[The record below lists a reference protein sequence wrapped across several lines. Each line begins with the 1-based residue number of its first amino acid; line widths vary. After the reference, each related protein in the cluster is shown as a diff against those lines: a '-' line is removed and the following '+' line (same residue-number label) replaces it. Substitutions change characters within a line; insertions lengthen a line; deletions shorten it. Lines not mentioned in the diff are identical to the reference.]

1 MDVEIAESDRQ
12 KIIRFCV
19 HRQNK
24 GIHGR
29 IQKTDD
35 SCYTFWTGAALCI
48 LTDEKLLN
56 LESLSEFI
64 KSCANPICGGIAKF
78 PGTPPDPNHSFMS
91 LGKFACL
98 KILTKTIL
106 AGVGVL
112 NEQVDPLFMLKP
124 QLVQKLKVEVQ
135 KKSWISKLSFLPRLK
150 DARQRIR
157 RENAHKWPVQSI
169 RWN

>member
-1 MDVEIAESDRQ
+1 MDVEIGESDRQ

-35 SCYTFWTGAALCI
+35 SCYTFWTGAALGL

-56 LESLSEFI
+56 LESLSDFI

-91 LGKFACL
+91 LGKIGCLLVFATNL
-98 KILTKTIL
+98 R
-106 AGVGVL
+106 GS
-112 NEQVDPLFMLKP
+112 LF
-124 QLVQKLKVEVQ
+124 EV
-135 KKSWISKLSFLPRLK
+135 STVI
-150 DARQRIR
+150 IY
-157 RENAHKWPVQSI
+157 
-169 RWN
+169 